1 MTERFTW
8 FTMTLSRLNK
18 QIQKLKTD
26 GMGSFGLKAVDTLCL
41 YQLDREES
49 MSFSQLVQSCQ
60 LDPALVSRTLRDLS
74 KIGMVEK
81 DGQPGR
87 YNARYSLTP
96 AGAQR
101 TREIRQIIQC
111 LQVQAD
117 QGISEDDLAVFYRVL
132 EQLSEN
138 FEKMVLSSPQLFS
151 QINLNH
157 KENEQ

>member
-1 MTERFTW
+1 MTERFTR
-8 FTMTLSRLNK
+8 FTMTISRLNK

-41 YQLDREES
+41 YQLDQEES
-49 MSFSQLVQSCQ
+49 MSFSQLAQSCQ
-60 LDPALVSRTLRDLS
+60 LDQALVSRTLRDLV

-96 AGAQR
+96 AGAKR
-101 TREIRQIIQC
+101 TQEIRQIIQL

-117 QGISEDDLAVFYRVL
+117 QGICEEDLAVFYRVL
-132 EQLSEN
+132 EQLSAN
-138 FEKMVLSSPQLFS
+138 FEEMVSASPQLFS
-151 QINLNH
+151 QIDLNN
-157 KENEQ
+157 KET